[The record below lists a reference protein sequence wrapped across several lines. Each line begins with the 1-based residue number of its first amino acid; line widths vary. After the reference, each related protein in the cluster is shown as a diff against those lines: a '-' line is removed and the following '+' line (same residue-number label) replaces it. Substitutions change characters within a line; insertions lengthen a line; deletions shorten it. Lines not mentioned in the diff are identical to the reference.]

1 MARRSQSCRHRF
13 VARHREGRTGGD
25 IQLKNTGHH
34 PNGFGMVSILS
45 ERELEGSR
53 LSDEEAAAKAVLV
66 LNNPIAAAVLANQK
80 DRVLRTD
87 WFLSVQ
93 ALGFHLADDGAHIG
107 CSQTKR

>member
-1 MARRSQSCRHRF
+1 MARRAQSRRHRF
-13 VARHREGRTGGD
+13 VALRRGRTGGD

-34 PNGFGMVSILS
+34 PNGFGTISILS
-45 ERELEGSR
+45 ERELKGCG
-53 LSDEEAAAKAVLV
+53 LSDEEAAAKDD
-66 LNNPIAAAVLANQK
+66 PIAAAVLANQK
-80 DRVLRTD
+80 DRVLRAD

>member
-1 MARRSQSCRHRF
+1 MARRAQSCRHRF
-13 VARHREGRTGGD
+13 VALRRGRTGGD

-45 ERELEGSR
+45 ERELKGCC